1 MERKIEL
8 TLRIN
13 GEEKTFTQDFVPFS
27 KRTDYIKKENSL
39 REEKTSEGLEPTADE
54 YLEMQ
59 IQFVADLFDEKELTK
74 EAILNGMDAL
84 DIDKI
89 WEIISYRVLGLS
101 KKDVEESKKEKAEEI

>member
-1 MERKIEL
+1 
-8 TLRIN
+8 
-13 GEEKTFTQDFVPFS
+13 
-27 KRTDYIKKENSL
+27 
-39 REEKTSEGLEPTADE
+39 LEPTADE

-101 KKDVEESKKEKAEEI
+101 KTDVEESKKEKAEEI